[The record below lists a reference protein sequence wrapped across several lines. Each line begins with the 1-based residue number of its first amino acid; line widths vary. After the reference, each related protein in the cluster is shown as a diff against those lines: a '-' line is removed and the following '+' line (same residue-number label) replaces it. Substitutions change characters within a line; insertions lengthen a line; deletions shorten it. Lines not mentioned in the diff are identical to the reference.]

1 MLKNIIKFGLSKIG
15 YGIKKI
21 QKDQELT
28 MDGAL
33 LRCLNRGLIINSVID
48 VGASDGSW
56 SRLCMNI
63 IPKAKYLLIEAQ
75 EAHKKKLEQFKKQ
88 KGNVD
93 YILKAAGRNNG
104 FIYFDNS
111 DLMGG
116 EASETPFMKNCITV
130 PVTTI
135 DEEVKQLNL
144 KPPYLIKL
152 DTHGFEIPI
161 IEGGLDTIK
170 DAELVIIETY
180 NYKLTNN
187 SLKYFEMCDYMEKLG
202 FSSIEMVDFLLRTYD
217 NSFWQMD
224 TFFIRS
230 DRKEF
235 TYNSF
240 A

>member
-1 MLKNIIKFGLSKIG
+1 M
-15 YGIKKI
+15 
-21 QKDQELT
+21 
-28 MDGAL
+28 
-33 LRCLNRGLIINSVID
+33 
-48 VGASDGSW
+48 
-56 SRLCMNI
+56 
-63 IPKAKYLLIEAQ
+63 
-75 EAHKKKLEQFKKQ
+75 
-88 KGNVD
+88 D

-116 EASETPFMKNCITV
+116 EASETPFKKNCITV
-130 PVTTI
+130 PVTSI
-135 DEEVKQLNL
+135 DEEVKKLNL

-161 IEGGLDTIK
+161 IEGALNTIK

-202 FSSIEMVDFLLRTYD
+202 FSSIEMVDFLLRTND